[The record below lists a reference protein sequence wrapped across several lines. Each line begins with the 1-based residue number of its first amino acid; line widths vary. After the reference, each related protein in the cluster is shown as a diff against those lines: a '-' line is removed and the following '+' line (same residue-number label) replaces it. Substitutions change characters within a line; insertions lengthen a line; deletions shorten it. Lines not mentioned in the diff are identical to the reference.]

1 MFPHDRYWLLS
12 RTIAP
17 SFSTAYPQRRL
28 ADFAVS
34 GKGLPRKSAHVN
46 SGFSPSRNQ
55 MPPQYPDCSIAAR
68 QASLK
73 LALCRCRQI
82 VIARTLGISP
92 AHKRYTSG
100 VQARRCSGVPMANA
114 ELIEHT
120 VSMVARTAAALH
132 LEGNDVKDLA
142 PMAIPFGFAGA
153 PTSTASRLPDRRNNF
168 WQM

>member
-1 MFPHDRYWLLS
+1 
-12 RTIAP
+12 
-17 SFSTAYPQRRL
+17 L

-34 GKGLPRKSAHVN
+34 CKGLLRKSEHVS
-46 SGFSPSRNQ
+46 SGFSTSCDH

-73 LALCRCRQI
+73 LALCRCRQT

-114 ELIEHT
+114 ELTEHT

-142 PMAIPFGFAGA
+142 PIGIPFGFAGVPA
-153 PTSTASRLPDRRNNF
+153 STASRLPDRRNNF